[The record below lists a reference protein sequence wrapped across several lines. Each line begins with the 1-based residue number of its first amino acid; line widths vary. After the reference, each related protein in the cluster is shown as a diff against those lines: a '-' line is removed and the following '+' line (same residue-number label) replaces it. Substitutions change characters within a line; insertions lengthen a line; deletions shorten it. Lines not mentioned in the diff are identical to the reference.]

1 MRSNPTTRSTLRLP
15 TTTTTFA
22 IPPILS
28 GVITLG
34 IDLGTGSVK
43 VAAVDEQGS
52 VLAQAKRAYPVNSP
66 APGWAETDPAA
77 WLAATQ
83 EAAEQVLAAVAS
95 PIEAV
100 GFSGQMHGV
109 VLVDAAGAA
118 LTPAIL
124 WADSRSSAQVAAMS
138 REFSSEQLARLGSP
152 AVPGFAATTLAWL
165 REHQPQVLASAA
177 CVLQPKDWLRVNL
190 GGAVAT
196 DPSDATGTL
205 LCDVERQEWAAEM
218 VTWAGVTTD
227 LLPPIIGS
235 TQQAG
240 SVLLGGEQFAAV
252 VGGSDTACAMA
263 GIGMVAGGGFIA
275 VGTGSQIGRVI
286 DAANPD
292 LSLVTHT
299 FADVG
304 PVRSG
309 WYRLGGVQN
318 AGLALETALR
328 ILGATAAEATDA
340 LRQGVQA
347 DDPIFIPYVAGER
360 TPFMDGQLRGG
371 WRGITLATDRA
382 AMLRSVLEGVAHA
395 VDLGVQA
402 VVASGCSMP
411 NTIPLVGGGT
421 HDPVFQQLLADATG
435 SALGIVDAPDAAVI
449 GAAMLAQGRT
459 RLPEP
464 AALQGIV
471 EPRIEQHRLLRER
484 QQRIVQ
490 AVQDQQRER
499 A

>member
-1 MRSNPTTRSTLRLP
+1 
-15 TTTTTFA
+15 
-22 IPPILS
+22 
-28 GVITLG
+28 VITLG

-43 VAAVDEQGS
+43 VAAVDSAGT
-52 VLAQAKRAYPVNSP
+52 VLAQAKRPYLVTSP
-66 APGWAETDPAA
+66 QPGWAETEPSA

-83 EAAEQVLAAVAS
+83 QAADEVLAAVGRS
-95 PIEAV
+95 IDAV

-109 VLVDAAGAA
+109 VLTDEQGHAIR
-118 LTPAIL
+118 PAIL
-124 WADSRSSAQVAAMS
+124 WADSRSTAEVADLAQQFSAQ
-138 REFSSEQLARLGSP
+138 QLARLGSP

-165 REHQPQVLASAA
+165 HRNERATLAQARYA
-177 CVLQPKDWLRVNL
+177 LQPKDWLRLNL

-205 LCDVERQEWAAEM
+205 LCDVEEQQWSDE
-218 VTWAGVTTD
+218 VLTWAGIAGD

-235 TQQAG
+235 NDAAG
-240 SVLLGGEQFAAV
+240 SVRLGGAEFPAV

-263 GIGMVAGGGFIA
+263 GIGMVRGGGFIA

-286 DAANPD
+286 DAASPD

-318 AGLALETALR
+318 AGLSLETALR
-328 ILGATAAEATDA
+328 VLSATTAEAAAA
-340 LRQGVQA
+340 LAQGVRA
-347 DDPIFIPYVAGER
+347 DDPIYIPYVAGER

-371 WRGITLATDRA
+371 WLGIGLATDRA
-382 AMLRSVLEGVAHA
+382 AMLRSVMEGVAHA

-402 VVASGCSMP
+402 VVASGCAMP
-411 NTIPLVGGGT
+411 ATIPLVGGGT
-421 HDPVFQQLLADATG
+421 HDPAFQQLLADATG

-459 RLPEP
+459 RLPTT
-464 AALQGIV
+464 AALQSII
-471 EPRIEQHRLLRER
+471 EPRTQQHHLLRER
-484 QQRIVQ
+484 QRRIVT
-490 AVQDQQRER
+490 AVHDQQRER

>member
-1 MRSNPTTRSTLRLP
+1 M
-15 TTTTTFA
+15 
-22 IPPILS
+22 
-28 GVITLG
+28 ITLG

-43 VAAVDEQGS
+43 VAAVDASGA
-52 VLAQAKRAYPVNSP
+52 VLAQAKRAYQVNSP

-77 WLAATQ
+77 WLAATR
-83 EAAEQVLAAVAS
+83 EAAEQVLGVVGS
-95 PIEAV
+95 SIDAV

-124 WADSRSSAQVAAMS
+124 WADSRSSTQVAAMS
-138 REFSSEQLARLGSP
+138 REFSPQQLARLGSP

-177 CVLQPKDWLRVNL
+177 CALQPKDWLRVNL

-205 LCDVERQEWAAEM
+205 LCDVEQQVWSEHMLE
-218 VTWAGVTTD
+218 WAGVRPE

-235 TQQAG
+235 TDAAG
-240 SVLLGGEQFAAV
+240 SVWLGAGEFAAV

-292 LSLVTHT
+292 ESLVTHT

-328 ILGATAAEATDA
+328 ILNATAAEATDA
-340 LRQGVQA
+340 LRQGVRA
-347 DDPIFIPYVAGER
+347 DDPVFIPYVAGER

-382 AMLRSVLEGVAHA
+382 AMLRSVMEGVAHA

-411 NTIPLVGGGT
+411 ATIPLVGGGT

-459 RLPEP
+459 RLVEP
-464 AALQGIV
+464 AVLQSVV
-471 EPRIEQHRLLRER
+471 EPRAAQHRLLRER

>member
-1 MRSNPTTRSTLRLP
+1 M
-15 TTTTTFA
+15 
-22 IPPILS
+22 
-28 GVITLG
+28 
-34 IDLGTGSVK
+34 
-43 VAAVDEQGS
+43 
-52 VLAQAKRAYPVNSP
+52 
-66 APGWAETDPAA
+66 
-77 WLAATQ
+77 
-83 EAAEQVLAAVAS
+83 
-95 PIEAV
+95 
-100 GFSGQMHGV
+100 
-109 VLVDAAGAA
+109 
-118 LTPAIL
+118 
-124 WADSRSSAQVAAMS
+124 
-138 REFSSEQLARLGSP
+138 
-152 AVPGFAATTLAWL
+152 
-165 REHQPQVLASAA
+165 
-177 CVLQPKDWLRVNL
+177 
-190 GGAVAT
+190 
-196 DPSDATGTL
+196 
-205 LCDVERQEWAAEM
+205 
-218 VTWAGVTTD
+218 
-227 LLPPIIGS
+227 
-235 TQQAG
+235 
-240 SVLLGGEQFAAV
+240 
-252 VGGSDTACAMA
+252 
-263 GIGMVAGGGFIA
+263 
-275 VGTGSQIGRVI
+275 
-286 DAANPD
+286 
-292 LSLVTHT
+292 
-299 FADVG
+299 
-304 PVRSG
+304 
-309 WYRLGGVQN
+309 QN